1 MYLVER
7 RSGREELYRSKADL
21 AAAIDRGEVDS
32 ESRIFHRTTSKWIS
46 ITLHP
51 LYKARMA
58 AHPKEPLPPLV
69 KKSWT
74 FLPMEAPEGSTDAV
88 AELAPEASAA
98 EKAELARSQHRI
110 GLGPLRALR
119 RMLHS

>member
-7 RSGREELYRSKADL
+7 KSGREELYRSKAEL

-58 AHPKEPLPPLV
+58 AQPKQPLPPLV

-74 FLPMEAPEGSTDAV
+74 FLPIEAPEEATDAV
-88 AELAPEASAA
+88 AELGPEPTAA
-98 EKAELARSQHRI
+98 ERADQARSQRRT
-110 GLGPLRALR
+110 GLGPFRALR

>member
-1 MYLVER
+1 MYLIER
-7 RSGREELYRSKADL
+7 RSGREELYRSKAEL

-58 AHPKEPLPPLV
+58 ARPKELPPLV

-74 FLPMEAPEGSTDAV
+74 FLPMEAPEAPTDTA
-88 AELAPEASAA
+88 AELDPDPTAA
-98 EKAELARSQHRI
+98 DQADQARSRPRM
-110 GLGPLRALR
+110 GLSPFRALR